1 MDAKNSAFRIKY
13 GDTWR
18 ELMRTAFITGV
29 TGQDGSYLAE
39 YLLKRDYVVHGLI
52 RRSSASNYGRIAHL
66 MQNVSLKERFFLH
79 YGDLCD
85 GSNIRALFSKIMPEE
100 IYNLAAMSHVKTSFE
115 MPEYT
120 ADVDGIGVL
129 KLLEAMREI
138 VPKARFYQASTSELY
153 GKVQEIPQTE
163 KTPFYPR
170 SPYGVAK
177 LFAYWTVVNYREAYD
192 LFACNGILFNH
203 ESPRRGDNFVS
214 KKITRAVAC
223 IKHGLQKTLVL
234 GNLDAQRDWGFAKDF
249 VEGIWLVLQQNK
261 PEDFVLATGKT
272 FSVRHFVELAFREVG
287 VHVVWQGKGI
297 EEKGLDAE
305 TKKILIEISPEFF
318 RPTEVDILVGDA
330 SKAEQVLGWKP
341 RTNLEDLV
349 QLMVAADLEEV
360 AHERRVFNSE
370 EYLSLR

>member
-1 MDAKNSAFRIKY
+1 M
-13 GDTWR
+13 
-18 ELMRTAFITGV
+18 
-29 TGQDGSYLAE
+29 
-39 YLLKRDYVVHGLI
+39 
-52 RRSSASNYGRIAHL
+52 
-66 MQNVSLKERFFLH
+66 
-79 YGDLCD
+79 
-85 GSNIRALFSKIMPEE
+85 
-100 IYNLAAMSHVKTSFE
+100 
-115 MPEYT
+115 
-120 ADVDGIGVL
+120 
-129 KLLEAMREI
+129 
-138 VPKARFYQASTSELY
+138 
-153 GKVQEIPQTE
+153 
-163 KTPFYPR
+163 
-170 SPYGVAK
+170 
-177 LFAYWTVVNYREAYD
+177 VNYREAYD